1 MAGRGQARVVG
12 RLDQCLD
19 WGECSMSSY
28 TPTWVEGRGWMLW
41 NGHAWL
47 RWDGAAWHE
56 DSRPEA
62 EGPTSSPTM
71 RLEPAPGV
79 RLETPPYVARVAVP
93 PADAWPVPMQPQR
106 ADGFTQPSV
115 VGLVGGL
122 AVALGAFLPFI
133 NQSIDD
139 TLTGDAAGYMRPD
152 ALHTSSIFGMIAVA
166 VAACGYWAAVRI
178 AIGIIT
184 IVLGALGSLGYAI
197 FMIAGFIGVDDE
209 QLLGAHLAWT
219 PNIGLLLSIT
229 GCLVY
234 LASGIALLRR
244 RSRR

>member
-1 MAGRGQARVVG
+1 
-12 RLDQCLD
+12 
-19 WGECSMSSY
+19 MSSY
-28 TPTWVEGRGWMLW
+28 APTWVEGRGWMLW
-41 NGHAWL
+41 NGQAWL
-47 RWDGAAWHE
+47 RWDGAGWRE
-56 DSRPEA
+56 DSLPAA
-62 EGPTSSPTM
+62 ESSTSS
-71 RLEPAPGV
+71 LEAAPAVPSD
-79 RLETPPYVARVAVP
+79 PPPQVTRAAVP
-93 PADAWPVPMQPQR
+93 PADAWPVAMQAQR

-152 ALHTSSIFGMIAVA
+152 ALHTSSIFGVILVT
-166 VAACGYWAAVRI
+166 VAACGYWVAVRI

-184 IVLGALGSLGYAI
+184 IVLGALGSLGYVI

-209 QLLGAHLAWT
+209 QLLGAHLART
-219 PNIGLLLSIT
+219 PNIGLLLSIA

-244 RSRR
+244 RFRR